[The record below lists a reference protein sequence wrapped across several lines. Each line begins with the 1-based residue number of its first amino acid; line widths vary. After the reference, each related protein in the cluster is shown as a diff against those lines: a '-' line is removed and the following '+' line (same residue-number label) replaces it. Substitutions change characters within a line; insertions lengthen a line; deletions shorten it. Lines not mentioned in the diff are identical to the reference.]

1 LKYTR
6 TIWIRK
12 KIITEEDLKDLARV
26 IVEEGEKFEGSKVK
40 LELRYKGG
48 LKESAND
55 FSLFEKS
62 IFFGK
67 YVLQEVF
74 YTMKEETSSR
84 GIIIQLEHGND
95 GDNYIQIE
103 GEDPDWVNGKV
114 TQFEDI
120 IHNWKR
126 RFFNFSTMEDN
137 EALLFAYLFIFGTLL
152 VAILGDFAQEELK
165 KLIPHATVAV
175 FLVILST
182 RATEEFWPSVELDVR
197 PSKLSTWRKIIS
209 GIIGTIFFGLVT
221 NFLYDYFFK

>member
-1 LKYTR
+1 M
-6 TIWIRK
+6 
-12 KIITEEDLKDLARV
+12 

-40 LELRYKGG
+40 LELHYKGG
-48 LKESAND
+48 LKESAED

-67 YVLQEVF
+67 HVLQEVL
-74 YTMKEETSSR
+74 YTMKEETSGR

-120 IHNWKR
+120 IRNWKR
-126 RFFNFSTMEDN
+126 RFFHLSAMEDN
-137 EALLFAYLFIFGTLL
+137 QAVFFTYFFIFGALL
-152 VAILGDFAQEELK
+152 VGKMTDLAQEELI
-165 KLIPHATVAV
+165 KLILQA
-175 FLVILST
+175 LSAACLIVLSA

-197 PSKLSTWRKIIS
+197 PSQLSTWRKITS
-209 GIIGTIFFGLVT
+209 GVIGTIFFGLVT
-221 NFLYDYFFK
+221 NFLYDHFFK